1 MMKTQK
7 WMRAALLTVLAA
19 TVTGCADG
27 LMNDI
32 AGLSDPDSDTNPGK
46 TIINVGT
53 AQDPAT
59 RVSYDD
65 TKVNGNQQALAW
77 QEGDKLTVVG
87 RDASKHYIGHQTDYT
102 LQGTGGTTSGSFE
115 GTAIANS
122 ASWHIYYPNT
132 VTVQTSTSDGG
143 YATLPMTGQKQTA
156 DNDASHL
163 KDYLLLGAE
172 NVTDLSGNIPL
183 KMINSIMKFH
193 LINVPEGV
201 GKLSSLIWSVEGGS
215 TRKYLTLE
223 FAPEA
228 VTFGSGTSELT
239 AYLAFTPTDM
249 QVPKG
254 GTFEITL
261 IGDKAYKA
269 TTTITGGKT
278 YKAGLRYTAEAGGT
292 DMGWTEDKGQTMKFT
307 VQVEAGSLGFKIP
320 FPTSGTTPA
329 TLRIDWGDGSG
340 AVTIPAGTTLSS
352 GDSFEHT
359 YTAAGSY
366 PVSITAITQSGT
378 GQQIPAFRFDKRTE
392 NDNAKKL
399 ISFDTALLNAGN
411 AVSNLF
417 KGCER
422 LTSVPAELFDNNT
435 KATSFLNCFY
445 GCAALTSIPAGLFDK
460 TTSATSFGFCF
471 YGCAALT
478 GIPEGL
484 FDKAMSATN
493 FSYCFNGC
501 AELKS
506 IPKVL
511 FDKTMSATNFSGC
524 FKGCTTLTSIPE
536 GLFDQATSATNFSY
550 CFQNCTTL
558 TGIPTGLFDK
568 AASATNFSYC
578 FKGCTKLESIPA
590 GLFDQATSATNFSYC
605 FSGCQKLV
613 LNDQIF
619 STEKNKNRFSGKAMN
634 FGYCFS
640 GVGTVLNSG
649 AGGTAPDLWDYEKGG
664 ASWTTTDCFQNC
676 TNVTNATSIPAD
688 WN

>member
-1 MMKTQK
+1 
-7 WMRAALLTVLAA
+7 
-19 TVTGCADG
+19 
-27 LMNDI
+27 
-32 AGLSDPDSDTNPGK
+32 
-46 TIINVGT
+46 
-53 AQDPAT
+53 
-59 RVSYDD
+59 
-65 TKVNGNQQALAW
+65 
-77 QEGDKLTVVG
+77 
-87 RDASKHYIGHQTDYT
+87 
-102 LQGTGGTTSGSFE
+102 
-115 GTAIANS
+115 
-122 ASWHIYYPNT
+122 
-132 VTVQTSTSDGG
+132 
-143 YATLPMTGQKQTA
+143 
-156 DNDASHL
+156 
-163 KDYLLLGAE
+163 
-172 NVTDLSGNIPL
+172 
-183 KMINSIMKFH
+183 
-193 LINVPEGV
+193 
-201 GKLSSLIWSVEGGS
+201 
-215 TRKYLTLE
+215 
-223 FAPEA
+223 
-228 VTFGSGTSELT
+228 
-239 AYLAFTPTDM
+239 
-249 QVPKG
+249 
-254 GTFEITL
+254 
-261 IGDKAYKA
+261 
-269 TTTITGGKT
+269 
-278 YKAGLRYTAEAGGT
+278 
-292 DMGWTEDKGQTMKFT
+292 MKFT

-568 AASATNFSYC
+568 AASATNFS
-578 FKGCTKLESIPA
+578 S
-590 GLFDQATSATNFSYC
+590 C

-664 ASWTTTDCFQNC
+664 ASWTTTDCFQDC